1 MYSKNEEQL
10 ISILAKYFLENGT
23 EMSIYRLEKLN
34 GYSEKSFK
42 KLHDLSLV
50 RYVSSDDIEIS
61 PSLITEAKRLKQP
74 VNHFEEAKS
83 WWFSKKWAVVLT
95 IIFVLPPAIKT
106 YIDIISYI
114 FQ

>member
-1 MYSKNEEQL
+1 MYSENEEQL
-10 ISILAKYFLENGT
+10 ISILAKYFIENGT
-23 EMSIYRLEKLN
+23 EMSISRLKKLN
-34 GYSEKSFK
+34 EYSDKSFK

-50 RYVSSDDIEIS
+50 RYVSRDDIEIS
-61 PSLITEAKRLKQP
+61 PSLVIEAERLKQP

-95 IIFVLPPAIKT
+95 IIFVLLPAIKT